1 MENTEDFPWSAYSND
16 FEKSVR
22 EYIISKQQIYR
33 KKGKGGKEVPKSLMV
48 FSLSKIIHSFQ
59 GKGKVS
65 EDQVKPK
72 LQLTRIFNWLNI

>member
-1 MENTEDFPWSAYSND
+1 
-16 FEKSVR
+16 
-22 EYIISKQQIYR
+22 
-33 KKGKGGKEVPKSLMV
+33 MV

-72 LQLTRIFNWLNI
+72 LQLTRIFDWLNI